1 VAQGT
6 NPMLVLLLAACA
18 PDTQDSASVGPTYY
32 RDVRPILDNSCARC
46 HTERGLSTSFDDP
59 ASVQAL
65 ATSIQA
71 RTQAGTMPPPAPDP
85 SCADYEG
92 SDALFLSD
100 EDKQLLS
107 DWADAGAPLGDP
119 ATAPPAP
126 APLTTAPFDVEL
138 YGAAPYH
145 PAFDETGNDYRCFVL
160 DVGNESTS
168 YVTGFEAL
176 VDNPRIVHH
185 IVLWSVGSSVDLP
198 EDSADGTGF
207 ACDGFG
213 EGGWDFFAGWAPGG
227 RPFLF
232 EEGQGMQMRAR
243 TRLVLQ
249 MHYYESYDGAEEEA
263 DQSGYGLHLQDTV
276 ETEVFALP
284 LGVEDFE
291 IPAGQANADEEMFVP
306 WSADWGAV
314 TIVGVFPHMHLLGS
328 GFDFRV
334 THPDGEE
341 TCVVEMNDWDF
352 HNQQAVRLLEPVRIE
367 GGDVVTVNCQW
378 DNSATNPNQPVDPP
392 QDVVFGEGTADEMCY
407 AFTYGYSD

>member
-1 VAQGT
+1 
-6 NPMLVLLLAACA
+6 MLVLLLSACTTPGDPA
-18 PDTQDSASVGPTYY
+18 DTGPTYY

-46 HTERGLSTSFDDP
+46 HTDRGLSTSFDDP
-59 ASVQAL
+59 ASVQSL

-85 SCADYEG
+85 SCADYDG

-119 ATAPPAP
+119 ATAPAAGP
-126 APLTTAPFDVEL
+126 PLTTAPFDTEL
-138 YGAAPYH
+138 RGTAPYQ
-145 PAFDETGNDYRCFVL
+145 PTFDETGNDYRCFVL
-160 DVGNESTS
+160 DVGNTTAA

-185 IVLWSVGSSVDLP
+185 IVLWNVAASVDLP
-198 EDSADGTGF
+198 AETGGEIGF

-232 EEGQGMQMRAR
+232 DEGQGMKIRAAS
-243 TRLVLQ
+243 RLVLQ
-249 MHYYESYDGAEEEA
+249 MHYYESFEGAAAEL
-263 DQSGYGLHLQDTV
+263 DQSGFGLHLEDEVDT
-276 ETEVFALP
+276 EIFALP
-284 LGVEDFE
+284 LGVEDFQ
-291 IPAGQANADEEMFVP
+291 IPAGQANAEEEMFVP
-306 WSADWGAV
+306 WSEDWAPV
-314 TIVGVFPHMHLLGS
+314 TIVGVFPHMHLLGT
-328 GFDFRV
+328 GFDFNV
-334 THPDGEE
+334 QHSDGSN

-352 HNQQAVRLLEPVRIE
+352 HNQQAVHLDEPVRIE
-367 GGDVVTVNCQW
+367 GGDIVTVTCHY

-392 QDVVFGEGTADEMCY
+392 QDVSFGEGTSDEMCY
-407 AFTYGYSD
+407 GFTYGY